1 MANQPIFILPEG
13 TERYSKRDALR
24 MNITAAKVL
33 KDIVRTTLGPK
44 GMDKMLT
51 DSLGDVIVTN
61 DGATIMREMDITQPA
76 ARMLVETAKK
86 QEDIVGDG
94 TTSVVVIA
102 GELLVKAQELLED
115 GIATSVIVKGYR
127 NAAAKS
133 IEILNNVAMDA
144 DDRETLKKVA
154 MTAMTGKGS
163 DYAKDKLADLVVDAA
178 LRIAEDG
185 EIDIDN
191 INIQRISGDSV
202 EDSFLAE
209 GIVMDKDPVS
219 KNMPTDVSD
228 LIEPKSKK
236 IPGVG
241 YVSPE
246 TDDPVVVA
254 TVENIES
261 VGVIAGAMIG
271 AALGNKNVYLVKRGT
286 NCNVLPGS
294 VIFSATA
301 FMNGNVIDLAVPFE
315 NKTRILR

>member
-1 MANQPIFILPEG
+1 MLKLAFAKTDPDAIVLGFDTYGGESFVGDAANSAIE
-13 TERYSKRDALR
+13 
-24 MNITAAKVL
+24 AAK
-33 KDIVRTTLGPK
+33 
-44 GMDKMLT
+44 GM
-51 DSLGDVIVTN
+51 
-61 DGATIMREMDITQPA
+61 
-76 ARMLVETAKK
+76 
-86 QEDIVGDG
+86 
-94 TTSVVVIA
+94 
-102 GELLVKAQELLED
+102 
-115 GIATSVIVKGYR
+115 
-127 NAAAKS
+127 
-133 IEILNNVAMDA
+133 
-144 DDRETLKKVA
+144 
-154 MTAMTGKGS
+154 
-163 DYAKDKLADLVVDAA
+163 
-178 LRIAEDG
+178 
-185 EIDIDN
+185 
-191 INIQRISGDSV
+191 
-202 EDSFLAE
+202 
-209 GIVMDKDPVS
+209 
-219 KNMPTDVSD
+219 KNMTDVSD